1 MPPTSGRPR
10 ALDPLAGRGRITSR
24 YGPRTHP
31 ITGEKNKEHEGVDWG
46 APTGTPVYAAVG
58 GLVERVD
65 TANDGKRD
73 ANGNAVVIRTTAGD
87 RWLYLHLDSVSVGQ
101 GQSVTAGDQLG
112 TVGTTGRST
121 GPHLHLQVYVDG
133 KTVDPLSFFA

>member
-46 APTGTPVYAAVG
+46 APTGTPVYASVG

-65 TANDGKRD
+65 VAGDGSRD
-73 ANGNAVVIRTTAGD
+73 ANGNAVVIRTADGE
-87 RWLYLHLDSVSVGQ
+87 RWLYLHLDSVTVSAGERLD
-101 GQSVTAGDQLG
+101 AGDQLG
-112 TVGTTGRST
+112 TVGNTGRSK
-121 GPHLHLQVYVDG
+121 GPHLHLQVYVGG
-133 KTVDPLSFFA
+133 KTVDPLTFFA